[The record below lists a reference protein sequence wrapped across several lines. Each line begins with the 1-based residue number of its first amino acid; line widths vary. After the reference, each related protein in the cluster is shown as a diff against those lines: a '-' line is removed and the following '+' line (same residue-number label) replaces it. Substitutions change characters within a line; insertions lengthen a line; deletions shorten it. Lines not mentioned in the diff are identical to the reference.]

1 MGGTNGSNK
10 RKELIEGPC
19 PHAVVVAKVDIPTVN
34 ESHGCARKRHL
45 TSPWLDYAMPGLA
58 SDSRGS
64 SAKFSVSMKL
74 ARVESR
80 AAH

>member
-1 MGGTNGSNK
+1 MGGS
-10 RKELIEGPC
+10 KEPIEELC

-34 ESHGCARKRHL
+34 GSHGCARMRHQ
-45 TSPWLDYAMPGLA
+45 TSPWLDYAMRGLA

-64 SAKFSVSMKL
+64 SAKFSASTKL